1 MQEVILKMT
10 EENARRHY
18 PSASPELKALL
29 EDTFGKKFFSAKIID
44 RVQSFEDACREK
56 GCDPLTVLPYRLP
69 SNDFEKA
76 LNALAKAWI
85 IIEVI
90 NEDWKA
96 DLSNTSQSKYY
107 PWFEQKPGFGLS
119 YHVCVDWYSFTIC
132 GVRFALATAEKAIY
146 VGKQFI
152 DIYQE
157 FSIIK

>member
-1 MQEVILKMT
+1 MKTLQLQIS
-10 EENARRHY
+10 EENAMKHY
-18 PSASPELKALL
+18 PSAQPDMKAAL
-29 EDTFGKKFFSAKIID
+29 EDTFGKKFFSTKIID

-56 GCDPLTVLPYRLP
+56 GCDPLTVLPYRSP

-76 LNALAKAWI
+76 LNALAKIWI

-90 NEDWKA
+90 NEGWKA
-96 DLSNTSQSKYY
+96 ELSNTSQSKYY

-119 YHVCVDWYSFTIC
+119 YSVCACWYTTTCC
-132 GVRFALATAEKAIY
+132 GVRFALATAEKAVY

-157 FSIIK
+157 FSILK